1 MVPYGKVGRDFIDQL
16 TIHINQWNNK
26 SDKQHIALKAF
37 FVLLAVG
44 LQKPGLKSKA
54 KDHKEC
60 LKSRLLLWKNGE
72 IDTLMNEGR
81 MIQSRIGKGKKSS
94 PPNRAKIFA
103 KLVMEGQINSA
114 MRFLND
120 DTSGGVLPLTDDVML
135 QLREKHPE
143 TQPIKSKVLLRG
155 PVQEIPDSLFLE
167 INGEMVR
174 DVELKTKG
182 SGGPCRVDANGFK
195 RILACKSF
203 KHSSTALCE
212 ALATLTRT
220 VCTEYVDPSS
230 LEALVASRLIP
241 LDKGEGS
248 VRPIGVG
255 EVVRRIMSKC
265 VMRVVKPD
273 VIDASGSLQVCAGQM
288 SGSEA
293 AIHAMCNIFDTDDT
307 DAILLIDAS
316 NAFNSLNRV
325 AALHNLKIL
334 CPIIATYAINT
345 YRLPTRLFI
354 VGGQE
359 LKSSEGTTQGDPL
372 SMAIYAISLQPLITR
387 LHLTSSTKQCWFA
400 DDASG
405 AGMATELR
413 KWWDTLRAD
422 GPDYG
427 YSPKDDKCWLI
438 TKPEKEEIVR
448 EKFKDTDINI
458 TKEGKKHLGA
468 VVGSRSYLSEYVN
481 EKVDGWVSE
490 IIKLAEFATT
500 QPQASYAVYTF
511 GLKHRW
517 TYYYRT
523 LPDIQDLL
531 KPLEDAIANVFLP
544 ALLEHNCSPIERE
557 ILALP
562 VRKGGIGVANPC
574 NEAQLEYQA
583 SRKITAPLVKR
594 IELQMHEIP
603 DDSEIQVLKQ
613 DVRKEKSGV
622 LSERVESV
630 VENASP
636 KMKRMIELASEKG
649 ASSWLTVIPMSEM
662 DFTLNKREF
671 RDALKLRYN
680 WPIKD
685 NPTRCACGDFFN
697 IDHAM
702 ICKQGGFIIQR
713 HNELRDLEADLLNVV
728 CNDVEIEP
736 VLQDVRS
743 EILNSGSNTSQEARL
758 DVHARG
764 FWERQ
769 RSAFFDIRV
778 CHPNAESYQELTP
791 KQIYCMHE
799 NEKKRMYNQRVTDIE
814 QGTFTPLVF
823 TTTGGMGEEC
833 KKYHSRLAELIAMK
847 QGEKYSK
854 TIAWIRAKIS
864 FSIIRSALLCLRG
877 TRRLKNKK
885 CNMKEI
891 DIEIETEVARIL

>member
-1 MVPYGKVGRDFIDQL
+1 M
-16 TIHINQWNNK
+16 
-26 SDKQHIALKAF
+26 
-37 FVLLAVG
+37 
-44 LQKPGLKSKA
+44 
-54 KDHKEC
+54 
-60 LKSRLLLWKNGE
+60 
-72 IDTLMNEGR
+72 
-81 MIQSRIGKGKKSS
+81 
-94 PPNRAKIFA
+94 
-103 KLVMEGQINSA
+103 
-114 MRFLND
+114 
-120 DTSGGVLPLTDDVML
+120 
-135 QLREKHPE
+135 
-143 TQPIKSKVLLRG
+143 
-155 PVQEIPDSLFLE
+155 
-167 INGEMVR
+167 
-174 DVELKTKG
+174 
-182 SGGPCRVDANGFK
+182 
-195 RILACKSF
+195 
-203 KHSSTALCE
+203 
-212 ALATLTRT
+212 
-220 VCTEYVDPSS
+220 
-230 LEALVASRLIP
+230 
-241 LDKGEGS
+241 
-248 VRPIGVG
+248 
-255 EVVRRIMSKC
+255 
-265 VMRVVKPD
+265 
-273 VIDASGSLQVCAGQM
+273 
-288 SGSEA
+288 
-293 AIHAMCNIFDTDDT
+293 
-307 DAILLIDAS
+307 
-316 NAFNSLNRV
+316 
-325 AALHNLKIL
+325 
-334 CPIIATYAINT
+334 
-345 YRLPTRLFI
+345 
-354 VGGQE
+354 
-359 LKSSEGTTQGDPL
+359 
-372 SMAIYAISLQPLITR
+372 
-387 LHLTSSTKQCWFA
+387 
-400 DDASG
+400 
-405 AGMATELR
+405 
-413 KWWDTLRAD
+413 
-422 GPDYG
+422 
-427 YSPKDDKCWLI
+427 I

-630 VENASP
+630 VENALP

-671 RDALKLRYN
+671 RDAIKLTYN

-702 ICKQGGFIIQR
+702 ICKQGSFIIQR

-736 VLQDVRS
+736 ALQDVRG

-778 CHPNAESYQELTP
+778 CHPNAESYQELTQS
-791 KQIYCMHE
+791 KFTVCTKMRR
-799 NEKKRMYNQRVTDIE
+799 NE
-814 QGTFTPLVF
+814 
-823 TTTGGMGEEC
+823 C
-833 KKYHSRLAELIAMK
+833 
-847 QGEKYSK
+847 
-854 TIAWIRAKIS
+854 
-864 FSIIRSALLCLRG
+864 II
-877 TRRLKNKK
+877 N
-885 CNMKEI
+885 
-891 DIEIETEVARIL
+891 V